1 MNLDGK
7 TFLCYKKRFAEFN
20 LKKLNDNRLYSIR

>member
-20 LKKLNDNRLYSIR
+20 LKNLTTIDLFDD